1 MAVPS
6 ARGRATIEGRA
17 PGYNRQSTASG
28 GAQEEDILR
37 DGVAHLFSRTE
48 HRTHDFPDDSQPAS
62 DRLACLYRR
71 LHRRHFDRAPRVVR
85 QVHRPADRQR
95 ARGAEELRLAAGTRI
110 DAALTDTISSRHGRA
125 GNAFTAR
132 VVEDVRSSGGSVA
145 IPAGST
151 VQGTIVEVSPAPNTR
166 STGTLTL
173 AVTTVTVRG
182 RAYDLDASIDSLDTI
197 SKGRGVEGV
206 DAARVGAGAA
216 AGAILGQVIGGN
228 TKGAVIGG
236 VAGGAAG
243 AAVSVIMKDVDIV
256 LPAGSHLMLT
266 LRQRLTVMAN

>member
-1 MAVPS
+1 MTSLTTRSRLLAVSLVCIAACTGGTSTDRLGAAGKSTDRP
-6 ARGRATIEGRA
+6 
-17 PGYNRQSTASG
+17 TAS
-28 GAQEEDILR
+28 A
-37 DGVAHLFSRTE
+37 
-48 HRTHDFPDDSQPAS
+48 PA
-62 DRLACLYRR
+62 
-71 LHRRHFDRAPRVVR
+71 APKSFT
-85 QVHRPADRQR
+85 
-95 ARGAEELRLAAGTRI
+95 LAAGTRI

-173 AVTTVTVRG
+173 TVTTVTVRG
-182 RAYDLDASIDSLDTI
+182 RSYEIDASIDSLNTV

-228 TKGAVIGG
+228 AKGAVIGG

-243 AAVSVIMKDVDIV
+243 AAVSVIMKDMDIV

-266 LRQRLTVMAN
+266 LRQSLKVMAV